1 MDDKGI
7 LQTREPFKYTV
18 EITGFEAIEPTKISQ
33 DVTIENFNNKLGT
46 PASFYNDVNGL
57 QDIIVANKRNI
68 FKNVPQE
75 LFESA
80 TFKDALKIT
89 PVSYSNSE
97 GYLVVKI
104 ALYQYYNHQ
113 GELITNDEPLV
124 ENVKLSGFTPSFGT
138 VIDDFQPIPLNSQS
152 TTLPSAADAYNL
164 VINNYALFIHNLP
177 PPPPTPDNPGF
188 EPTKDIN
195 VQVLEANDVLGTLTV
210 KVLIKNFYDS
220 NGEINQSGRMSGII
234 TFKGF
239 AQEQAS
245 IFSAEG
251 HELNVGSFD
260 QVNITASFP
269 NTFASEINDFYTTL
283 STGPTLA
290 DQQKVVNEFLYS
302 IVESRISHV
311 KDKSPTNIIVT
322 LRENQ
327 FSNQAGYLEV
337 AVNIKKY
344 ISYQEGGKNSS
355 PCNFVVRIYGFK
367 KQLTAV
373 YTVNQAVVIASIVL
387 GVVAILILIALIVFV
402 FRFRI

>member
-7 LQTREPFKYTV
+7 LQTKEPFKYTV
-18 EITGFEAIEPTKISQ
+18 EITGFEAIQATMINQ

-46 PASFYNDVNGL
+46 PAAFYKDVNGL
-57 QDIIVANKRNI
+57 QEIIVANKRNI

-75 LFESA
+75 LFESPN
-80 TFKDALKIT
+80 FKDAFKIT
-89 PVSYSNSE
+89 PISYSNSE

-138 VIDDFQPIPLNSQS
+138 IIDDSQPITLKGQS
-152 TTLPSAADAYNL
+152 TITPSSLQGTDVTNL

-177 PPPPTPDNPGF
+177 PPPTSDNQKGF
-188 EPTKDIN
+188 DPINDIN

-210 KVLIKNFYDS
+210 KVTIKNFYDS
-220 NGEINQSGRMSGII
+220 NGEINPSARMSGII

-251 HELNVGSFD
+251 QELNIGSFD

-290 DQQKVVNEFLYS
+290 DQRKVVNEFLYS

-311 KDKSPTNIIVT
+311 EDKSPTNIIVT

-337 AVNIKKY
+337 AVSIDKY

-373 YTVNQAVVIASIVL
+373 YTVNQNC
-387 GVVAILILIALIVFV
+387 FHC
-402 FRFRI
+402 FRSSSNLNINCSDCLCI